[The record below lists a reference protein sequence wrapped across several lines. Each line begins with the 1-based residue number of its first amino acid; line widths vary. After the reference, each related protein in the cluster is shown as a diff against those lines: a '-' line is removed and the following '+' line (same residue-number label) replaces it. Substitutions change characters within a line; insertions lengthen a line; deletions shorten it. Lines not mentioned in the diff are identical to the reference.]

1 MFMIGI
7 DPHKGS
13 HTAVVVDRTE
23 SVLDTIRV
31 TADRTQRDRLL
42 AWAARFEPRTW
53 AVEGATG
60 MGAMLAQQ
68 LVAAGEHVV
77 DVPPKLSSRVRLLE
91 RGKIDKTDPNDAR
104 SAAIVA
110 WRTPAL
116 NIVAGLDEHRVVLRL
131 LADRD
136 HQITAHRTRTVCRLH
151 ALMCVLIEGG
161 TTRSLTAAK
170 AAELLGTVK
179 ITSPVIAQ
187 RLATCHQ
194 LIDEIRTLDR
204 ARDDVRERTA
214 AAVIASGTT
223 VTEVFGIGPLM
234 AAVIVGRVGDV
245 RRFPSSGHFARHNGT
260 APIEASSGPKARHR
274 LNPRGDRQLNH
285 AIHTAAL
292 TQIRNDTPGRAYYLR
307 KQAEGKSRKEAMRAL
322 KRHISD
328 AVYQRLITDTR
339 S

>member
-13 HTAVVVDRTE
+13 HTAVVVDRSE
-23 SVLDTIRV
+23 AVLDTIRV
-31 TADRTQRDRLL
+31 DADRFQRERLL

-60 MGAMLAQQ
+60 LGAMLAQQ

-77 DVPPKLSSRVRLLE
+77 DVPAKLSSRVRLLE
-91 RGKIDKTDPNDAR
+91 RGRIDKTDPNDAR

-116 NIVAGLDEHRVVLRL
+116 NVVAGLDEHRVVLRL

-151 ALMCVLIEGG
+151 ALLCVLIEGG
-161 TTRSLTAAK
+161 TGRSLK
-170 AAELLGTVK
+170 ADKAEELLASINVVD
-179 ITSPVIAQ
+179 PVVAQ
-187 RLATCHQ
+187 RVATARQLLA
-194 LIDEIRTLDR
+194 EIRVLDET
-204 ARDDVRERTA
+204 RDDVRAATA
-214 AAVIASGTT
+214 AAVVASGTT
-223 VTEVFGIGPLM
+223 VTEVFGIGSLM
-234 AAVIVGRVGDV
+234 AAIVIGRTGDI

-285 AIHTAAL
+285 AIHMAAV
-292 TQIRNDTPGRAYYLR
+292 TQVRNDTPGRVFYLR
-307 KQAEGKSRKEAMRAL
+307 KQDEGKTRKEAMRAL

-328 AVYQRLITDTR
+328 AVYQRLINDTR
-339 S
+339 A

>member
-23 SVLDTIRV
+23 AVLDTIRV
-31 TADRTQRDRLL
+31 TADRDQRDRLL

-116 NIVAGLDEHRVVLRL
+116 NVVAGLDEHRVVLRL

-161 TTRSLTAAK
+161 TTRSLTATK
-170 AAELLGTVK
+170 AAELLGNVT

-214 AAVIASGTT
+214 TAVIASGTT

-234 AAVIVGRVGDV
+234 AAVIIGRVGDV

-260 APIEASSGPKARHR
+260 APIEASSGPRSRHR

-307 KQAEGKSRKEAMRAL
+307 KQSEGKSRKEAMRAL

-328 AVYQRLITDTR
+328 AVYQRLIADTR

>member
-13 HTAVVVDRTE
+13 HTAVVVDRSE
-23 SVLDTIRV
+23 AVLDTIRV
-31 TADRTQRDRLL
+31 DADRFQRERLL

-60 MGAMLAQQ
+60 LGAMLAQQ

-77 DVPPKLSSRVRLLE
+77 DVPAKLSSRVRLLE
-91 RGKIDKTDPNDAR
+91 RGRIDKTDPNDAR

-116 NIVAGLDEHRVVLRL
+116 NVVAGLDEHRVVLRL

-151 ALMCVLIEGG
+151 ALLCVLIEGG
-161 TTRSLTAAK
+161 TGRSLK
-170 AAELLGTVK
+170 ADKAEELLANINVVD
-179 ITSPVIAQ
+179 PVVAQ
-187 RLATCHQ
+187 RVATARQLLA
-194 LIDEIRTLDR
+194 EIRVLDQ
-204 ARDDVRERTA
+204 ARDDVRAATT

-223 VTEVFGIGPLM
+223 VTEVFGIGTLM
-234 AAVIVGRVGDV
+234 AAIIIGRTGDI

-285 AIHTAAL
+285 AIHMAAV
-292 TQIRNDTPGRAYYLR
+292 TQVRNDTPGRVFYLR
-307 KQAEGKSRKEAMRAL
+307 KQDEGKTRKEAMRAL

-328 AVYQRLITDTR
+328 AVYQRLINDTR
-339 S
+339 A

>member
-161 TTRSLTAAK
+161 TTRSLTATK